1 MEVMNAHRARVI
13 TEKANM
19 STTTTT
25 TPSGIVAVG
34 PFLTEA
40 EAAHRIRRSSKTLR
54 NWRCRSV
61 GPAYLKVGGSVLY
74 ETDVLDDW
82 ARSQAVAVLSPEVS
96 AANMMANI

>member
-1 MEVMNAHRARVI
+1 MELMTAHRARVI

-19 STTTTT
+19 STTTT
-25 TPSGIVAVG
+25 PSGLVAVG

-82 ARSQAVAVLSPEVS
+82 ARSQAVAVLSPEVG
-96 AANMMANI
+96 AANTIESI